1 MAAIGLGNKPPFIAA
16 MGGWPP
22 RRSYRVRCLHHLG
35 ANFADMVVTI
45 KASGDIPHKILQV
58 GYLAE

>member
-1 MAAIGLGNKPPFIAA
+1 MAA
-16 MGGWPP
+16 
-22 RRSYRVRCLHHLG
+22 RRSYRGGCLHHLG